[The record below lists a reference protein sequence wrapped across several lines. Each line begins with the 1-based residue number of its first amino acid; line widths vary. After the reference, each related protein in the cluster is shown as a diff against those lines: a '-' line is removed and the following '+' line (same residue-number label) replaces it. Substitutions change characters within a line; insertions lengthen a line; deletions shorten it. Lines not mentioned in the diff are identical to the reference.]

1 MHPAKFVRRLRRRS
15 RAGLRASELRPKE
28 VAHHEPDKKTCRSF
42 QAVLVRTFAYFF
54 RLTETERGFDARPR
68 RNWRNQRGT
77 VLASPQSERRG
88 CGGAELSSE
97 NVTQHSS
104 AVDEIIHDF
113 LRELKVLTTVDAV
126 GSALMPVAALFKMT
140 NLLISDTTKVMTEP
154 DAALIYSARSLADI
168 KGFAQRKPLASNPVL
183 QLAWASP
190 TPLSLT
196 EIQQALKLDRERLWN
211 LLPPWTRGCEGLSIN
226 IRLDQRTVWNLSYS
240 GLGGDVG
247 GTARSVLLVAS
258 RMACERLK
266 DLEFAV
272 TEGAQLSA
280 REEEALRL
288 AAAGR
293 SDVDIG
299 NEMGIA
305 ARTVRFHI
313 DNAKEKLGVTSRA
326 QAVLKFLRGYRP

>member
-1 MHPAKFVRRLRRRS
+1 MC
-15 RAGLRASELRPKE
+15 PKE
-28 VAHHEPDKKTCRSF
+28 VANHEPDKRTCRSF
-42 QAVLVRTFAYFF
+42 QAALAPAFAYFS
-54 RLTETERGFDARPR
+54 RLTQTEQGFDTGRR
-68 RNWRNQRGT
+68 RNRRTQRRA
-77 VLASPQSERRG
+77 VLASPQSERRD
-88 CGGAELSSE
+88 CGGPQCAELLSE

-113 LRELKVLTTVDAV
+113 LRRLRVVTTIDAV

-154 DAALIYSARSLADI
+154 DAVLIYSARSLTDI
-168 KGFAQRKPLASNPVL
+168 KGFAQRKPLTSNPVL

-196 EIQQALKLDRERLWN
+196 ELQHALKLDRDGLWN

-240 GLGGDVG
+240 GLGGDAG

-299 NEMGIA
+299 SEMGIA

-313 DNAKEKLGVTSRA
+313 DNAKEKLGVASRA